1 MRHALQIG
9 MGIAGLLLSHTALAN
24 ESAEP
29 RGDKLVL
36 TNGITGIEG
45 SSGGGI
51 ATWSTIAGR
60 ETDRGVG
67 ISGHVTIVEMP
78 DFGLQDHGIA
88 IGIANNVEL
97 SYSRQNFDTRAVGAA
112 LGLGQGYTLNQDIYG
127 VKVRLFGD
135 LVYGEPFVPQVS
147 VGLQYKRNL
156 DRPVALAVGS
166 ADNDGLDVTV
176 SATKLFLAR
185 SLLVNATG
193 RLTEGNQAGLLGFG
207 SAAGK
212 GRSLQFEGSVAYQLS
227 HRAVLGAEVRTKPDN
242 LGLGEDDWLDLFA
255 AYAVTDNVTVA
266 AAYVDLGSIA
276 TFANQ
281 RGAFLS
287 AQVAF

>member
-67 ISGHVTIVEMP
+67 ISGHVTIVELP